1 MDEKDGF
8 LFLPSATGEGVLIK
22 RSQIVGGR
30 PNGPDAGSILYT
42 QAGPSIYTT
51 LRPTEVARL
60 CDAEVIA
67 QN

>member
-42 QAGPSIYTT
+42 QAGPSVP
-51 LRPTEVARL
+51 RPPLWHRFEV
-60 CDAEVIA
+60 VI
-67 QN
+67 